1 MNTQDIQ
8 LETPAVN
15 LFSDIAERAAEAI
28 TNNGNASSQIR
39 KFYDELV
46 LWHDKILIPS
56 LTPEQQQ
63 EKLMQSLPFIKMMKA
78 KVAYAYGRRNVS
90 KDFKDIFNQMI
101 DQIKDASSLRNAKL
115 FFEAVIG
122 FSKEQSLKQNRS

>member
-15 LFSDIAERAAEAI
+15 LFSDIAESAAKAI
-28 TNNGNASSQIR
+28 ANGNASSQIR

-122 FSKEQSLKQNRS
+122 FSKEQSLEQNRS